1 VTVEPAEPFDLRA
14 NVDGS
19 TFARRVP
26 YLPDADPEAT
36 CFRAIV
42 AYDGTDFLGFQWQS
56 QGRTVQGALEEA
68 LAQVTRTAV
77 RVVGSGRTDRGVHAR
92 GQVVGF
98 CVRWRHTLEDLQR
111 ALNAVLPPDVAVLLL
126 ELAPEGWHP
135 RFSAVRRHY
144 RYTVLNQPVRSPLDG
159 RYAHLVTDPLDLDA
173 LQEGAGLLVGVHDF
187 GAFGQPTHKGSR
199 PMSSVNEGPETD
211 RHVETR
217 REVFEAGWRQD
228 GRRFVFDVVGNAF
241 LRGMVRSMVGTLIL
255 VGAGSWSVGR
265 MSKVLESHDRALAA
279 PPAPACGLCL
289 MRVEY

>member
-1 VTVEPAEPFDLRA
+1 VTVEPGE
-14 NVDGS
+14 
-19 TFARRVP
+19 TFGRRVP
-26 YLPDADPEAT
+26 YLPHADSDAR

-68 LAQVTRTAV
+68 LARVTRTVV

-98 CVRWRHTLEDLQR
+98 CVLWRHTLEDLQR

-126 ELAPEGWHP
+126 ESAPEGWHP

-144 RYTVLNQPVRSPLDG
+144 RYTVLNQPFRSPLDR
-159 RYAHLVTDPLDLDA
+159 RYAHVMADPLDLCA

-187 GAFGQPTHKGSR
+187 AAFGQPTHSGSG
-199 PMSSVNEGPETD
+199 PVSSTIEGRETD
-211 RHVETR
+211 QHGQTE
-217 REVFEAGWRQD
+217 REVFEASWRQD
-228 GRRFVFDVVGNAF
+228 GRWFVFDVVGNAF

-255 VGAGSWSVGR
+255 VGAGSWPVGR
-265 MSKVLESHDRALAA
+265 MSKVLESRDRGLAA